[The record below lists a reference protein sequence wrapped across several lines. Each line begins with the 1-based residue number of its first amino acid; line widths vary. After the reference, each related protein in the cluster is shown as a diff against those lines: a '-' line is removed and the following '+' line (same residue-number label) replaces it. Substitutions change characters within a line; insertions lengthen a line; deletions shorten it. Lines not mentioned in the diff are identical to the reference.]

1 MKGRIIVVNKQ
12 DKLHFYWIGKGIGKL
27 YLFSQKF
34 SKSVFDFFCKGRSAK
49 EVLSFKQWNRSPGLD
64 KTITKLPIYMRYS
77 WKESTGAYASI
88 A

>member
-49 EVLSFKQWNRSPGLD
+49 EVLSFKQWNRSPRLD
-64 KTITKLPIYMRYS
+64 KTITLKSRRKLNLPSKDQI
-77 WKESTGAYASI
+77 TP
-88 A
+88 